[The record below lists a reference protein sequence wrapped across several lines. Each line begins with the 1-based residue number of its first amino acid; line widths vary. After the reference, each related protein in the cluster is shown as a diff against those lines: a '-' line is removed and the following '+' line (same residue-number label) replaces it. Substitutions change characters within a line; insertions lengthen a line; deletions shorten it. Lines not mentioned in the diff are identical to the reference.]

1 MTDCEGE
8 RKRREHRYPHVVTPL
23 AGRGRVLA
31 AADINYLRREIDDS
45 AGFKQSELFDK
56 SIPITLQNGDGS
68 RGDCGTDLA
77 GYDKILDITGLWVR
91 SGSSS
96 SKG

>member
-1 MTDCEGE
+1 MTDGEGE

-31 AADINYLRREIDDS
+31 AADINDSGREINDL

-56 SIPITLQNGDGS
+56 SIPITLQIGDGS

-77 GYDKILDITGLWVR
+77 GYDKILDITGWRVR
-91 SGSSS
+91 TGGSGT
-96 SKG
+96 KG